1 MFART
6 TIKKISLIAL
16 CILCVLLVAA
26 TWAGAAPGSAIIR
39 RVIGSGTH
47 LEQGNYSLH
56 NSLGQP
62 VTGRSSRGSV
72 NLCSGYWC
80 REIRTYFVYV
90 PLVLRDY

>member
-1 MFART
+1 MS
-6 TIKKISLIAL
+6 IKKIVLIVL
-16 CILCVLLVAA
+16 SILCLMWIG
-26 TWAGAAPGSAIIR
+26 TRWANAAPGSAIIR

-62 VTGRSSRGSV
+62 VTGRISRGSV

-80 REIRTYFVYV
+80 REIRTYFIYV